1 MRRSWL
7 VVGVG
12 VALVGPALAETTPAS
27 AFAPQDRWFEIVGP
41 AGQRIGYQHEVVR
54 AVPGGF
60 ERERLRVLSYRIDG
74 HPKTRVSNLLV
85 RRYDP
90 LGRLL
95 SFHAERLSGKSKL
108 VADGT
113 LQGGQAA
120 IRRSLAGKVQT
131 RTVNWPET
139 LNLGDA
145 LASEQQA
152 GTTAELSASGL
163 RYDLREVDIG
173 FAGDNGG
180 RPRLS
185 RVGDRLYSFD
195 YLRPDGTIVI
205 PKVGYAL
212 QMRPLAQ
219 PLDPAAKLPV
229 AALAHE
235 MKVSPFYVSDGAL
248 RGHIRYRFGFLYGLG
263 WPIPYTGEQSVRV
276 DGSAMVVD
284 ICPTCGPN
292 LPSDPASLA
301 HARQASA
308 WIESNDPLFRRLAA
322 QAPKTGSDAARMAA
336 LGTIARNR
344 MQGID
349 YEGHISALAA
359 WRRGSGDCTEDAA
372 VLAALA
378 RAAGIPARMA
388 SGLVY
393 SRSRYHGA
401 ANAFLPHS
409 WVVAWT
415 DGRWRSYDI
424 SLNAFDA
431 SHIALSLGDGE
442 PGAITEA
449 TVLAALLDWQAMTEI
464 RKRD

>member
-1 MRRSWL
+1 MQKTVL
-7 VVGVG
+7 LAGL
-12 VALVGPALAETTPAS
+12 ALALFSPALAAPAP
-27 AFAPQDRWFEIVGP
+27 AAQDRWFEIVGP
-41 AGQRIGYQHEVVR
+41 AGQRIGYQHEVIR

-60 ERERLRVLSYRIDG
+60 ERERLRALSYRIDG

-85 RRYDP
+85 RRYDQ

-95 SFHAERLSGKSKL
+95 SFYAEQLSGKQQL
-108 VADGT
+108 VSDGQ
-113 LQGGQAA
+113 LQGGKAT
-120 IRRSLAGKVQT
+120 IRRSLAGKIRT
-131 RTVNWPET
+131 RTVTWPET
-139 LNLGDA
+139 LDLGDA
-145 LASEQQA
+145 LAAEQQA
-152 GTTAELSASGL
+152 GTSAELSASGL

-173 FAGDNGG
+173 FVGDDGG

-185 RVGDRLYSFD
+185 TVGDRLYSFD
-195 YLRPDGTIVI
+195 YLRADGTIVV

-212 QMRPLAQ
+212 QLRPLAQ
-219 PLDPAAKLPV
+219 PLDPAASIPV

-235 MKVSPFYVSDGAL
+235 MKVSPFYVSDSAL
-248 RGHIRYRFGFLYGLG
+248 RGHIRYRFGFLYRQG
-263 WPIPYTGEQSVRV
+263 WPIPYTGEQSIRV
-276 DGSAMVVD
+276 DGSSFVVD
-284 ICPTCGPN
+284 ICATCGPN
-292 LPSDPASLA
+292 LPADPASLA
-301 HARQASA
+301 RWRHASA
-308 WIESNDPLFRRLAA
+308 WIESDDPLFRRLAGNV
-322 QAPKTGSDAARMAA
+322 PKTGSGAARMAA

-359 WRRGSGDCTEDAA
+359 WRRGSGDCTEDAV

-378 RAAGIPARMA
+378 RAAGIPARVA

-424 SLNAFDA
+424 SLSAFDA

-442 PGAITEA
+442 PAAITEA